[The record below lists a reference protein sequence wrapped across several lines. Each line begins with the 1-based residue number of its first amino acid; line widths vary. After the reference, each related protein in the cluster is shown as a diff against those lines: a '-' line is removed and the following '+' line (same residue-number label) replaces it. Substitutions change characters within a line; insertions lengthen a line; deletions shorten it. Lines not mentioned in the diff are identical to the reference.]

1 MRTKNEVGSAGMM
14 SELCSRFMAVAV
26 VVAGVG
32 VRGVAAQLPPAEVI
46 PSVLSATYDSGLPP
60 AQFAPPQHLIRNAA
74 TKPSQLIPW
83 AGGGAM
89 LLEQVA
95 FPGSPKKFVFH
106 QIQAGVLTGLFQT
119 ELPLWGERAV
129 PAWEG
134 GFYMLGNLQASV
146 MVDGFGI
153 TVNGPF
159 VAGYNPA
166 ARLSWAT
173 DFPDAV
179 GPAPMVAAG
188 LPGAGVVVAYP
199 TLTGSQVRCLG
210 ADGRMEWSLA
220 LSNLTTHAVASGISG
235 RIVLGTSFG
244 GTVSVGGRTMTSA
257 GQQDGAVICLSRQGT
272 VEWVLPVGGTLADGV
287 TGVCVDASD
296 RVHAGGTF
304 TRQASTG
311 GFSVQAFGGVGRD
324 VFLCRIETNGTPGW
338 LQNLGGPADETLQ
351 SLAGDDA
358 GNACLAFASGTVFG
372 GHSVVLVDANGGLAW
387 HRQFPV
393 ANGAEVS
400 GAMRMTVA
408 MDRGGNVYVKG
419 TMGAPTVIGPVPG
432 WNYVDARNN
441 PISVG
446 YNTGD
451 STIGW
456 MAAAPVVAD
465 PVPLDLYAGVWL
477 RGPVGRTMRIE
488 YGSDLAGS
496 GGWAQR
502 TNVLLTQSPMLW
514 IDPDSRRQDGVF
526 YRLELLP

>member
-1 MRTKNEVGSAGMM
+1 MRTKNG
-14 SELCSRFMAVAV
+14 VAV
-26 VVAGVG
+26 SGVLSGACGRLTGVG
-32 VRGVAAQLPPAEVI
+32 LMAGLAWPVLAAELPPAAVI

-60 AQFAPPQHLIRNAA
+60 AQFAPPQHLIRNAV

-89 LLEQVA
+89 LLEQVT
-95 FPGSPKKFVFH
+95 FPSSPTKYVFH

-119 ELPLWGERAV
+119 DLPLWGERVV

-134 GFYMLGNLQASV
+134 GFFVLGNMQASV
-146 MVDGFGI
+146 TVDGFRI

-173 DFPDAV
+173 DFPDVV
-179 GPAPMVAAG
+179 GSTPMVAAG
-188 LPGAGVVVAYP
+188 LPGAGVAVAYP
-199 TLTGSQVRCLG
+199 TGNGSRVRCLDPNG
-210 ADGRMEWSLA
+210 QEEWSLA
-220 LSNLTTHAVASGISG
+220 LTNVAVHAVASGLSG
-235 RIVLGTSFG
+235 RIVLGASFT
-244 GTVSVGGRTMTSA
+244 GTVEVGGRTMTSA

-272 VEWVLPVGGTLADGV
+272 VEWVLPVGGTLADAV
-287 TGVCVDASD
+287 AGVCVDASD
-296 RVHAGGTF
+296 RVYAGGTF

-324 VFLCRIETNGTPGW
+324 VFLCRIETDGTPVW
-338 LQNLGGPADETLQ
+338 LQSMGGPADETLY

-372 GHSVVLVDANGGLAW
+372 GHSVVKVDANGGFAW

-400 GAMRMTVA
+400 GAMRMAVA

-419 TMGAPTVIGPVPG
+419 TMGVPTVIGPVPG
-432 WNYVDARNN
+432 WNHVDARNN
-441 PISVG
+441 PIAVG

-456 MAAAPVVAD
+456 MAAPRVVAD

-488 YGSDLAGS
+488 YGTDLAGG
-496 GGWAQR
+496 GGWTQR

-514 IDPDSRRQDGVF
+514 IDPDSRRQDGGF